1 MDMSI
6 QHKAVSIEAQE
17 AEKSNQLIQKFAN
30 KFFSLWPWLIVSAV
44 LGLGLAYFYLRIS
57 FPAFKIHASVLVQD
71 DNKSTDLGEASI
83 LRDFGLF
90 GKSNV
95 DNEAEIFKSRS
106 LMEQVVRDMRL
117 NVSYFSEGK
126 VKNTETYGGRPIDF
140 RFLVPSTDTSDIT
153 SQYVLQ
159 FDKASITNFTLTN
172 QEQEFKGHLGDT
184 IHLPEGPAL
193 VTPASGYAKWHYEK
207 PLTIAIAPVDAVTQ
221 KYLAS
226 LKVEIPNKQVSVI
239 YLTLSDIIPAKGEAI
254 LNQLITAYMQANVTD
269 KNRIADSTI
278 QFIQERLRLVFGEL
292 NDIEKDIE
300 RFKTANKLTDLTA
313 QSGLL
318 LQNTS
323 EYAKQQTG
331 QEVQLSVVQA
341 LEQFLKDNLNNS
353 RVVPSS
359 LVMQDANFIALVQ
372 RYNETQ
378 MQRDR
383 MLMSL
388 TASHPSV
395 ITTEEQ
401 LSNLRIELLSSIASV
416 KKGIEVSVNE
426 LKKRTTGMDAA
437 ITTIPAKERTFLDY
451 SRQQAIKQEL
461 YLFLLKKMEETAISK
476 SATIASARIIDRAK
490 SDPSPFKPSKTMI
503 LFMGLMGG
511 LVLPFAVSFG
521 KDIINTK
528 VASMEDI
535 VNNTTIPVLAE
546 IGHNNANQIVAVTM
560 NSRQL
565 IAEQFRSLRTNL
577 QYLIPNKQEKTILIT
592 SSMSGEGK
600 SFLSINLAATLALA
614 NKKVILL
621 ELDLRKPK
629 ISENLGL
636 QKTGFTNYII
646 SEGADWRT
654 MIQTAGDHPIS
665 FDILASGPLPPN
677 PTELLMLP
685 KVSHLMEE
693 LKNSYD
699 YIIIDSPPA
708 GMVTDAEIM
717 ASYANLTIYV
727 VRHHYTYRQQIR
739 LVEKLYH
746 KQTLPRINIV
756 VNDVE
761 IRKGRYGYGY
771 GYGYGSYHAE
781 S

>member
-1 MDMSI
+1 MSI

>member
-1 MDMSI
+1 MSV
-6 QHKAVSIEAQE
+6 QHKAVNIEAQE
-17 AEKSNQLIQKFAN
+17 AEQSNQLIRKFVN
-30 KFFSLWPWLIVSAV
+30 KFYSLWPWLIVSAV
-44 LGLGLAYFYLRIS
+44 VGTGLAWCYLKIS
-57 FPAFKIHASVLVQD
+57 FPAYKIHASVLVQD

-106 LMEQVVRDMRL
+106 LIEQVVKNMRL
-117 NVSYFSEGK
+117 NVSYFTEGK
-126 VKNTETYGGRPIDF
+126 VKNTETWGGRPVDF
-140 RFLVPSTDTSDIT
+140 RFLVPSTDTSDIKAE
-153 SQYVLQ
+153 YVLQ
-159 FDKASITNFTLTN
+159 FDKSNTTNFTLYN
-172 QEQEFKGHLGDT
+172 DKHQYKGHLGDT
-184 IHLPEGPAL
+184 IQLPEGPAL
-193 VTPASGYAKWHYEK
+193 VTPAAGYAKWEHEK
-207 PLTIAIAPVDAVTQ
+207 PLTIVISPVDPTTQ

-239 YLTLSDIIPAKGEAI
+239 YLTLNDIIPAKGEAV
-254 LNQLITAYMQANVTD
+254 LNELISAYMQANVID

-331 QEVQLSVVQA
+331 QEVQLSVVEA
-341 LEQFLKDNLNNS
+341 LEQFLKDNLNNG

-378 MQRDR
+378 LQRDR

-388 TASHPSV
+388 TPSHPT
-395 ITTEEQ
+395 IQTIEEQ

-426 LKKRTTGMDAA
+426 LKKRTSGIESA
-437 ITTIPAKERTFLDY
+437 ITNMPAKERTFLDY

-476 SATIASARIIDRAK
+476 SATIANARIIDRAK
-490 SDPSPFKPSKTMI
+490 SDPNPFKPSKTMI
-503 LFMGLMGG
+503 LFVGLIAG
-511 LVLPFAVSFG
+511 LALPFAVSFG
-521 KDIINTK
+521 KDMVNTR

-535 VNNTTIPVLAE
+535 VNNTSIPVLAE
-546 IGHNNANQIVAVTM
+546 IGHSSTEQAIAVTM

-577 QYLIPNKQEKTILIT
+577 QYLIPGKQEKIILIT

-621 ELDLRKPK
+621 EFDLRKPK
-629 ISENLGL
+629 ISQTLSLE
-636 QKTGFTNYII
+636 KRGFTNYII
-646 SEGADWRT
+646 AENADWRT
-654 MIQTAGDHPIS
+654 MIQHSEKHAG

-685 KVSHLMEE
+685 KVTTLMNE
-693 LKNSYD
+693 LKESYD

-717 ASYANLTIYV
+717 ASYADITIYL
-727 VRHHYTYRQQIR
+727 VRHHYTFRQQIR

-746 KQTLPRINIV
+746 KKTLPRINIV

-761 IRKGRYGYGY
+761 MKKGHYGYGY
-771 GYGYGSYHAE
+771 SYGYGNYYAE
-781 S
+781 NEK

>member
-1 MDMSI
+1 MSI

-17 AEKSNQLIQKFAN
+17 AEKSNQLIQKVAN
-30 KFFSLWPWLIVSAV
+30 KFFNLWPWLIVSAV
-44 LGLGLAYFYLRIS
+44 LGVGLAYCYLRIS
-57 FPAFKIHASVLVQD
+57 FPAYKIHASVLVQD

-83 LRDFGLF
+83 LRDFGLM

-126 VKNTETYGGRPIDF
+126 VKNTETFGGRPVDF

-153 SQYVLQ
+153 AQYVLQ
-159 FDKASITNFTLTN
+159 FDKKSITNYTLTSK
-172 QEQEFKGHLGDT
+172 EQEFKGHLGDT
-184 IHLPEGPAL
+184 IQLPEGPAL
-193 VTPASGYAKWHYEK
+193 VTPAAGYAKWNYEV

-226 LKVEIPNKQVSVI
+226 LKVEMPNKQVSVI

-341 LEQFLKDNLNNS
+341 LEQFLKDNLNNA

-388 TASHPSV
+388 TPSHPSV

-416 KKGIEVSVNE
+416 KRGIEVSVNE

-437 ITTIPAKERTFLDY
+437 ITTIPAKERAFLDY

-476 SATIASARIIDRAK
+476 SATIASARVIDRAK

-511 LVLPFAVSFG
+511 LVLPFALSFG
-521 KDIINTK
+521 KDMINTK

-535 VNNTTIPVLAE
+535 VNNTSIPVLAE
-546 IGHNNANQIVAVTM
+546 IGHNGANQIVAVTM

-629 ISENLGL
+629 ISENLNL
-636 QKTGFTNYII
+636 QKTGFTNFII

-654 MIQTAGDHPIS
+654 MIQTAGQENMT

-685 KVSHLMEE
+685 KMTQLMEE
-693 LKNSYD
+693 LKASYD

-717 ASYANLTIYV
+717 ATYANLTIYL

-761 IRKGRYGYGY
+761 VRKGRYGYGY

-781 S
+781 

>member
-30 KFFSLWPWLIVSAV
+30 KFFNLWPWLIVSAV
-44 LGLGLAYFYLRIS
+44 LGLGLAYCYLRIS
-57 FPAFKIHASVLVQD
+57 FPAYKIHASVLVQD

-83 LRDFGLF
+83 LRDFGLM

-117 NVSYFSEGK
+117 NVSYYSEGK
-126 VKNTETYGGRPIDF
+126 VKNTETFGGRPVDF

-153 SQYVLQ
+153 TQYVLQ
-159 FDKASITNFTLTN
+159 FDKSSITHFTLTN
-172 QEQEFKGHLGDT
+172 NEQHFKGHLGDT
-184 IHLPEGPAL
+184 IQLPEGPAL
-193 VTPASGYAKWHYEK
+193 VTPAVGYAKWNYEI
-207 PLTIAIAPVDAVTQ
+207 PLTIAVAPVDAVTQ

-226 LKVEIPNKQVSVI
+226 LKVEMPNKQVSVI

-300 RFKTANKLTDLTA
+300 RFKTANKLTDLTT

-341 LEQFLKDNLNNS
+341 LEQFLKDNLNNA

-388 TASHPSV
+388 TPSHPSV

-416 KKGIEVSVNE
+416 KRGIEVSVIE
-426 LKKRTTGMDAA
+426 LKKRTTGMESA
-437 ITTIPAKERTFLDY
+437 ITTIPAKERAFLDY

-476 SATIASARIIDRAK
+476 SATIASARVIDRAK

-511 LVLPFAVSFG
+511 LVLPFALSFG
-521 KDIINTK
+521 RDMINTK

-560 NSRQL
+560 NSRQV

-577 QYLIPNKQEKTILIT
+577 QYLIPNKQEKTILVT

-654 MIQTAGDHPIS
+654 MIQTAGQENMS

-685 KVSHLMEE
+685 KMTQLMEE
-693 LKNSYD
+693 LKTSYD

-717 ASYANLTIYV
+717 ATYANLTIYL

-761 IRKGRYGYGY
+761 ARKGRYGYGY

-781 S
+781 

>member
-1 MDMSI
+1 MSI

-17 AEKSNQLIQKFAN
+17 AEKSNQLIQKVAN
-30 KFFSLWPWLIVSAV
+30 KFFNLWPWLIVSAV
-44 LGLGLAYFYLRIS
+44 LGVGLAYCYLRIS
-57 FPAFKIHASVLVQD
+57 FPAYKIHASVLVQD

-83 LRDFGLF
+83 LRDFGLM

-126 VKNTETYGGRPIDF
+126 VKNTETFGGRPVDF

-153 SQYVLQ
+153 AQYVLQ
-159 FDKASITNFTLTN
+159 FDKKSITNYTLTSK
-172 QEQEFKGHLGDT
+172 EQEFKGHLGDT
-184 IHLPEGPAL
+184 IQLPEGPAL
-193 VTPASGYAKWHYEK
+193 VTPAAGYAKWNYEV

-226 LKVEIPNKQVSVI
+226 LKVEMPNKQVSVI

-341 LEQFLKDNLNNS
+341 LEQFLKDNLNNA

-388 TASHPSV
+388 TPSHPSV

-416 KKGIEVSVNE
+416 KRGIEVSVSE

-437 ITTIPAKERTFLDY
+437 ITTIPAKERAFLDY

-476 SATIASARIIDRAK
+476 SATIASARVIDRAK

-511 LVLPFAVSFG
+511 LVLPFALSFG
-521 KDIINTK
+521 KDMINTK

-535 VNNTTIPVLAE
+535 VNNTSIPVLAE
-546 IGHNNANQIVAVTM
+546 IGHNGANQIVAVTM

-629 ISENLGL
+629 ISENLNL
-636 QKTGFTNYII
+636 QKTGFTNFII

-654 MIQTAGDHPIS
+654 MIQTAGQENMT

-685 KVSHLMEE
+685 KMTQLMEE
-693 LKNSYD
+693 LKASYD

-717 ASYANLTIYV
+717 ATYANLTIYL

-761 IRKGRYGYGY
+761 VRKGRYGYGY

-781 S
+781 

>member
-17 AEKSNQLIQKFAN
+17 AEKSNQLIQKVAN
-30 KFFSLWPWLIVSAV
+30 KFFNLWPWLIVSAV
-44 LGLGLAYFYLRIS
+44 LGVGLAYCYLRIS
-57 FPAFKIHASVLVQD
+57 FPAYKIHASVLVQD

-83 LRDFGLF
+83 LRDFGLM

-126 VKNTETYGGRPIDF
+126 VKNTETFGGRPVDF

-153 SQYVLQ
+153 AQYVLQ
-159 FDKASITNFTLTN
+159 FDKKSITNYTLTSK
-172 QEQEFKGHLGDT
+172 EQEFKGHLGDT
-184 IHLPEGPAL
+184 IQLPEGPAL
-193 VTPASGYAKWHYEK
+193 VTPAAGYAKWNYEV

-226 LKVEIPNKQVSVI
+226 LKVEMPNKQVSVI

-341 LEQFLKDNLNNS
+341 LEQFLKDNLNNA

-388 TASHPSV
+388 TPSHPSV

-416 KKGIEVSVNE
+416 KRGIEVSVSE

-437 ITTIPAKERTFLDY
+437 ITTIPAKERAFLDY

-476 SATIASARIIDRAK
+476 SATIASARVIDRAK

-511 LVLPFAVSFG
+511 LVLPFALSFG
-521 KDIINTK
+521 KDMINTK

-535 VNNTTIPVLAE
+535 VNNTSIPVLAE
-546 IGHNNANQIVAVTM
+546 IGHNGANQIVAVTM

-629 ISENLGL
+629 ISENLNL
-636 QKTGFTNYII
+636 QKTGFTNFII

-654 MIQTAGDHPIS
+654 MIQTAGQENMT

-685 KVSHLMEE
+685 KMTQLMEE
-693 LKNSYD
+693 LKASYD

-717 ASYANLTIYV
+717 ATYANLTIYL

-761 IRKGRYGYGY
+761 VRKGRYGYGY

-781 S
+781 

>member
-1 MDMSI
+1 MSP
-6 QHKAVSIEAQE
+6 KPTFSNIEAQE
-17 AEKSNQLIQKFAN
+17 AEKSNQLIQKLLN

-44 LGLGLAYFYLRIS
+44 MGVGLAYCYLRIS

-83 LRDFGLF
+83 LRDFGLM

-106 LMEQVVRDMRL
+106 LIEQVVRDMRL
-117 NVSYFSEGK
+117 NVGYFTEGK
-126 VKNTETYGGRPIDF
+126 VKNTEIWGGRPVDF
-140 RFLVPSTDTSDIT
+140 RFLVPSTDTSDISAT
-153 SQYVLQ
+153 YILTFNKSN
-159 FDKASITNFTLTN
+159 TTRFTLTGN
-172 QEQEFKGHLGDT
+172 EQEFEGHLGDT
-184 IHLPEGPAL
+184 VHLPEGPAL
-193 VTPASGYAKWHYEK
+193 VTPAAGYAKWQYEQ
-207 PLTIAIAPVDAVTQ
+207 PLTIVVSPVDATTQ
-221 KYLAS
+221 KHLAS

-239 YLTLSDIIPAKGEAI
+239 YLTLNDIIPAKGEGI
-254 LNQLITAYMQANVTD
+254 LNQLISAYMQANVTD

-300 RFKTANKLTDLTA
+300 RFKTANKLTDLSA
-313 QSGLL
+313 QSSILL
-318 LQNTS
+318 ENTS

-331 QEVQLSVVQA
+331 QEVQLSVVEE
-341 LEQFLKDNLNNS
+341 LEQFLKENINNT

-359 LVMQDANFIALVQ
+359 LIMQDVTFNALVQ

-378 MQRDR
+378 MQRER

-388 TASHPSV
+388 TSNHPSIKTV
-395 ITTEEQ
+395 DEQ
-401 LSNLRIELLSSIASV
+401 LTNLRAELLSSIQSV
-416 KKGIEVSVNE
+416 RRGIQISVNE
-426 LKKRTTGMDAA
+426 LKKRTNGIESA

-490 SDPSPFKPSKTMI
+490 SDPSPFKPSKSMI
-503 LFMGLMGG
+503 LFMGLLSG
-511 LVLPFAVSFG
+511 LVLPFALSFG
-521 KDIINTK
+521 RDMLNTR

-535 VNNTTIPVLAE
+535 INNTSIPVLSE
-546 IGHNNANQIVAVTM
+546 IGHNNANQTVAVTI

-577 QYLIPNKQEKTILIT
+577 QYLIPNKNEKTILIT

-600 SFLSINLAATLALA
+600 SFLSINLAVTLAIA

-636 QKTGFTNYII
+636 QKNGFTNFII
-646 SEGADWRT
+646 SEGMDWRNLV
-654 MIQTAGDHPIS
+654 QKGSDNAN
-665 FDILASGPLPPN
+665 FDVLASGPLPPN

-685 KVSHLMEE
+685 KMTQLMEE
-693 LKNSYD
+693 LKETYD

-717 ASYANLTIYV
+717 ATYANLTIYM
-727 VRHHYTYRQQIR
+727 VRHHYTFRHQIK
-739 LVEKLYH
+739 LIEKLHH

-756 VNDVE
+756 VNDVA
-761 IRKGRYGYGY
+761 IQKGRYGYGY
-771 GYGYGSYHAE
+771 GYGYGNYHAE
-781 S
+781 QK

>member
-1 MDMSI
+1 MSI
-6 QHKAVSIEAQE
+6 QHKAVNIEAQE

-30 KFFSLWPWLIVSAV
+30 KFFRLWPWLIVSAV
-44 LGLGLAYFYLRIS
+44 LGVGLAYCYLRIS
-57 FPAFKIHASVLVQD
+57 FPAYKIHASVLVQD

-83 LRDFGLF
+83 LRDFGLM

-117 NVSYFSEGK
+117 NVSYYSEGK
-126 VKNTETYGGRPIDF
+126 VKNTETYGGRPVDF
-140 RFLVPSTDTSDIT
+140 RFLVPSTDTSDIKT
-153 SQYVLQ
+153 QYVLQ
-159 FDKASITNFTLTN
+159 FNKSSITNFTLTN
-172 QEQEFKGHLGDT
+172 NEQEYKGHLGDT
-184 IHLPEGPAL
+184 IQLPEGPAV
-193 VTPASGYAKWHYEK
+193 VTPAAGYAKWQYET
-207 PLTIAIAPVDAVTQ
+207 PLTIAVVPVDAATQ

-254 LNQLITAYMQANVTD
+254 LNQLIAAYMQANVTD

-300 RFKTANKLTDLTA
+300 RFKTDNKLTDLTA

-341 LEQFLKDNLNNS
+341 LEQFLKDNLNNA

-416 KKGIEVSVNE
+416 KKGIEVSVSE
-426 LKKRTTGMDAA
+426 LKKRTAGMEST

-476 SATIASARIIDRAK
+476 SATIASARVIDRAK

-503 LFMGLMGG
+503 LFVGLMGG
-511 LVLPFAVSFG
+511 LVLPFAISFG
-521 KDIINTK
+521 KDMINTK

-546 IGHNNANQIVAVTM
+546 IGHNNANQVVAVTM

-577 QYLIPNKQEKTILIT
+577 QYLIPNKLEKTILIT

-654 MIQTAGDHPIS
+654 MIQGAGQQIN
-665 FDILASGPLPPN
+665 FDVFASGPLPPN

-685 KVSHLMEE
+685 KVTQLMEE
-693 LKNSYD
+693 LKASYD

-756 VNDVE
+756 VNDVD
-761 IRKGRYGYGY
+761 IRKGHYGYGY

>member
-1 MDMSI
+1 MSV
-6 QHKAVSIEAQE
+6 QYKAVNIETQE
-17 AEKSNQLIQKFAN
+17 AEQSNQLIRKFVN
-30 KFFSLWPWLIVSAV
+30 KFYSLWPWLIVSAV
-44 LGLGLAYFYLRIS
+44 VGTGLAWCYLKIS
-57 FPAFKIHASVLVQD
+57 FPAYKIHASVLVQD

-95 DNEAEIFKSRS
+95 DNEAEIFKSRT
-106 LMEQVVRDMRL
+106 LIEQVVKNMQL
-117 NVSYFSEGK
+117 NVSYFTEGK
-126 VKNTETYGGRPIDF
+126 VKNTETWGGRPVDF
-140 RFLVPSTDTSDIT
+140 RFLVPSTDTSDIRAE
-153 SQYVLQ
+153 YVLQ
-159 FDKASITNFTLTN
+159 FDKSNTTNFTLHN
-172 QEQEFKGHLGDT
+172 DKHQYKGHLGDT
-184 IHLPEGPAL
+184 IQLAEGPAL
-193 VTPASGYAKWHYEK
+193 VTPAAGYAKWEYEK
-207 PLTIAIAPVDAVTQ
+207 PLTIAISPVDATTQ

-239 YLTLSDIIPAKGEAI
+239 YLTLNDIIPAKGEAV
-254 LNQLITAYMQANVTD
+254 LNQLISAYMQANVID

-300 RFKTANKLTDLTA
+300 KFKTANKVTDLSA

-331 QEVQLSVVQA
+331 QEVQLSVVEA
-341 LEQFLKDNLNNS
+341 LEQFLKDNLNS
-353 RVVPSS
+353 ARVVPSS

-378 MQRDR
+378 LQRDR

-388 TASHPSV
+388 TPSHPT
-395 ITTEEQ
+395 IKTIEEQ

-416 KKGIEVSVNE
+416 KQGIEISVNE
-426 LKKRTTGMDAA
+426 LKKRTSGIESA
-437 ITTIPAKERTFLDY
+437 ITNMPAKERTFLDY

-476 SATIASARIIDRAK
+476 SATIANARIIDRAK
-490 SDPSPFKPSKTMI
+490 SDPNPFKPSKTMI
-503 LFMGLMGG
+503 LFVGLIAG
-511 LVLPFAVSFG
+511 LALPFAISFG
-521 KDIINTK
+521 KDVVNTR

-535 VNNTTIPVLAE
+535 VNNTSIPVLAE
-546 IGHNNANQIVAVTM
+546 IGHSNAEQAIAVTM

-577 QYLIPNKQEKTILIT
+577 QYLIPGKQEKIILIT

-621 ELDLRKPK
+621 EFDLRKPK
-629 ISENLGL
+629 ISQTLSLE
-636 QKTGFTNYII
+636 KRGFTNYII
-646 SEGADWRT
+646 AEDADWRT
-654 MIQTAGDHPIS
+654 MIQHSGKQAG

-685 KVSHLMEE
+685 KVTTLMNE
-693 LKNSYD
+693 LKESYD

-717 ASYANLTIYV
+717 ASYADITIYL
-727 VRHHYTYRQQIR
+727 VRHHYTFRQQIR

-746 KQTLPRINIV
+746 KKTLPRINIV

-761 IRKGRYGYGY
+761 MKKGHYGYGY
-771 GYGYGSYHAE
+771 SYGYGNYYAE
-781 S
+781 NEK